1 MDKVSAMMAQS
12 LAHGGIGFQA
22 GAQGRQRSDKPGV
35 LGSRGYIYVKV
46 HHDHD
51 ERLVVAG
58 AVIYYDC

>member
-35 LGSRGYIYVKV
+35 LGSKGVHMKV
-46 HHDHD
+46 HHD